1 MHVRAT
7 SPKQLSRDE
16 TKTLLAFTS
25 HSLAGKMR
33 VVNRS
38 GTGRVVGHKARA
50 LGRTRA
56 RGARGGPGRGH
67 RGLRSRSVLGS
78 TRAGRGPG
86 RSAVR
91 AQSGPEIGPPRC
103 WSAHSRVETADARP
117 CSRACA
123 ARRRGKSRAT
133 VIPTPIERWC
143 ARRCPRARRFPLPRV
158 PRLGVGTVHSCVE
171 IERREKFT
179 RRADRRP
186 SPPRLPLRRRGSRS
200 PSDR

>member
-1 MHVRAT
+1 MCERRARNSCHVTKRRLCWRSPAT
-7 SPKQLSRDE
+7 ALLEKCASSTVLERGASSR
-16 TKTLLAFTS
+16 
-25 HSLAGKMR
+25 
-33 VVNRS
+33 
-38 GTGRVVGHKARA
+38 HKARA

-78 TRAGRGPG
+78 TRAGRGPP
-86 RSAVR
+86 SAR
-91 AQSGPEIGPPRC
+91 SGPEIGPPCC

>member
-1 MHVRAT
+1 MRAT
-7 SPKQLSRDE
+7 RPETAVTRDE
-16 TKTLLAFTS
+16 TTKTLAFTS

-38 GTGRVVGHKARA
+38 GTGRVVAAQGARA
-50 LGRTRA
+50 RTHA
-56 RGARGGPGRGH
+56 RERRERRSGEGSSRPALAERPRVDASRPRSRGGP
-67 RGLRSRSVLGS
+67 
-78 TRAGRGPG
+78 P
-86 RSAVR
+86 SAR
-91 AQSGPEIGPPRC
+91 SGPEIGPPRC